1 MPSFNHGLC
10 FQTKG
15 AINVVNGYTQ
25 AEDPGELEKL
35 PLIGSLF
42 KKKEQ
47 PERLLQLWVTCTL
60 GMLRDGNSKT

>member
-1 MPSFNHGLC
+1 MKLVFVFKPKVHC
-10 FQTKG
+10 
-15 AINVVNGYTQ
+15 AIDMIVVVLQ

-60 GMLRDGNSKT
+60 GMLRDGNSKNV